1 MVHLNHQVSPRGLS
15 GVSSL
20 RLQRIVSAITQRFV
34 LTVLAATEKD
44 LSRCFSLV
52 LDRCKRC
59 RFVGAVTEGLF
70 VAETALAPEVAF
82 TGHNFDAVRAF
93 LANRRCIAH
102 FVFSMFWSRKSAG
115 HKECDQEEAYRLE
128 SS

>member
-1 MVHLNHQVSPRGLS
+1 MVRVNQRGLSTGLS
-15 GVSSL
+15 GVPSL

-52 LDRCKRC
+52 LYRCKRC

-70 VAETALAPEVAF
+70 AAETALAPEVGL
-82 TGHNFDAVRAF
+82 TGLNFDAVRPF
-93 LANRRCIAH
+93 LSNRRCIAH
-102 FVFSMFWSRKSAG
+102 LVFSMFWSRKFAG
-115 HKECDQEEAYRLE
+115 HKERDQERADGLE